1 MKEKFSLKDQL
12 FNEVSV
18 RKLSDEIY
26 QVSSVFEKEAFYTEV
41 VSAFPQLALKE
52 RMYHIRDMLSKYLP
66 DAYEEALSVILQALP
81 GPLDPLKEDD
91 DFGNFI
97 YAPYGEFVV
106 YHGCNLKYLNISL
119 QALREITR
127 RFSVEFAIRD
137 FINHYPEETIAMLKV
152 CASSEN
158 YHERRLASEGS
169 RPKLPWAKKLT
180 IDYKNMVSILDKLYF
195 DKTRYV
201 TRSVANHLN
210 DISKIDPILVI
221 ATLQRWKTTG
231 KQNGKEMDYMI
242 SHALRSLVKQG
253 NEEALALLG
262 YKKDPKIALSE
273 LNLHQDEVRLGEAL
287 IFDFEI
293 EAKEDC
299 KLLIDY
305 IIHFRTK
312 SGKASPKVHKIK
324 KLSLKA
330 GECIGVSKKHLFRA
344 NMSTRKLYVGEHK
357 VELQINGNRYS
368 LGVFNLNI

>member
-18 RKLSDEIY
+18 RKLSDEIH
-26 QVSSVFEKEAFYTEV
+26 QVSSMFEKEAFYTEV
-41 VSAFPQLALKE
+41 LSAFPELALKE
-52 RMYHIRDMLSKYLP
+52 RMYHIRDMLTKYLP
-66 DAYEEALSVILQALP
+66 QTYEEALSVILQALP
-81 GPLDPLKEDD
+81 EPLDTLKEDD

-106 YHGCNLKYLNISL
+106 YHGCNVKYLNISL
-119 QALREITR
+119 QALREITK

-137 FINHYPEETIAMLKV
+137 FINDYPEETMDMLKA

-180 IDYKNMVSILDKLYF
+180 IDYRNTVSILDKLYF

-210 DISKIDPILVI
+210 DISKIDAALVLS
-221 ATLQRWKTTG
+221 TLKRWKASG
-231 KQNGKEMDYMI
+231 KQEPKEMAYMI
-242 SHALRSLVKQG
+242 SHALRTLVKEG
-253 NEEALALLG
+253 NEDALELLG
-262 YKKDPKIALSE
+262 YKNLPKIILSE
-273 LNLHQDEVRLGEAL
+273 LRLLQEEINVGEAL
-287 IFDFEI
+287 HFEFQV
-293 EAKEDC
+293 EARESC
-299 KLLIDY
+299 KLMLDY
-305 IIHFRTK
+305 IVHFKTK

-324 KLSLKA
+324 KHSLKNK
-330 GECIGVSKKHLFRA
+330 ECITISKKHLFKA
-344 NMSTRKLYVGEHK
+344 GITTRKLYAGEHK
-357 VELQINGNRYS
+357 VELQINGKRYS